1 MSSYLTDEEKAE
13 AIKKWWVDNGTA
25 IIGGLVLGVAGLFGW
40 NWWTDRQDA
49 RAEAASELYSIVLSQ
64 VNAGQYT
71 RASALATDLTEK
83 GRGTPYA
90 AMGWALVADIAV
102 RQQESERSIHA
113 LEQARKA
120 TRDRGYRQV
129 LSLRLARHLVAAE
142 RLSEAETLLADVTG
156 EAFAGLRA
164 EVLGDIARA
173 RGDTQQARQ
182 LYLEARMAGNDTE
195 FLRLKIDELS
205 A

>member
-1 MSSYLTDEEKAE
+1 MSYLTDEEKAE

-25 IIGGLVLGVAGLFGW
+25 VIGGLVLGVAGLFGW

-49 RAEAASELYSIVLSQ
+49 RAEVASELYSMALAQ
-64 VNAGQYT
+64 VSAGQDT
-71 RASALATDLTEK
+71 RASALASDLTEK

-102 RQQESERSIHA
+102 RQQETERAIHA
-113 LEQARKA
+113 LEQARTT
-120 TRDRGYRQV
+120 TRDQGYRQV
-129 LSLRLARHLVAAE
+129 LSLRLARYLVAAD
-142 RLSEAETLLADVTG
+142 RLDEAETLLGEVTG
-156 EAFAGLRA
+156 DVFAGLRA
-164 EVLGDIARA
+164 EVRGDIARA
-173 RGDTQQARQ
+173 RGDTQRARE
-182 LYLEARMAGNDTE
+182 LYLEARAAGNDTE

>member
-1 MSSYLTDEEKAE
+1 MSYLTDEEKAE

-25 IIGGLVLGVAGLFGW
+25 VIGGLVLGVAGLFGW

-49 RAEAASELYSIVLSQ
+49 RAEAASELYSMALAQ
-64 VNAGQYT
+64 VSAGQDT
-71 RASALATDLTEK
+71 RASALASDLTEK

-102 RQQESERSIHA
+102 RQQETERAIHA
-113 LEQARKA
+113 LEQARTT

-142 RLSEAETLLADVTG
+142 RLDEAETLLGEVTG
-156 EAFAGLRA
+156 DAFAGLRA
-164 EVLGDIARA
+164 EVRGDIARA
-173 RGDTQQARQ
+173 RGDAKRARE
-182 LYLEARMAGNDTE
+182 LYLEARAAGNDTE

>member
-1 MSSYLTDEEKAE
+1 MSYLTDEEKAE
-13 AIKKWWVDNGTA
+13 AIKKWWVDNGA
-25 IIGGLVLGVAGLFGW
+25 AVVGGLVLGVAGLFGW

-49 RAEAASELYSIVLSQ
+49 RAEAASELYSMALAQ
-64 VNAGQYT
+64 VSAGQDT
-71 RASALATDLTEK
+71 RASALASDLTEK

-102 RQQESERSIHA
+102 RQQETERAIHA
-113 LEQARKA
+113 LEQARTT

-142 RLSEAETLLADVTG
+142 RLDEAETLLGEVTG
-156 EAFAGLRA
+156 DAFAGLRA
-164 EVLGDIARA
+164 EVRGDIARA
-173 RGDTQQARQ
+173 RGDAKRARE
-182 LYLEARMAGNDTE
+182 LYLEARAAGNDTE

>member
-1 MSSYLTDEEKAE
+1 MSYLTDEEKAE

-25 IIGGLVLGVAGLFGW
+25 VVGGLVLGVAGLFGW

-49 RAEAASELYSIVLSQ
+49 RAEAASELYSMALAQ
-64 VNAGQYT
+64 VSAGQDT
-71 RASALATDLTEK
+71 RASALASDLTEK

-102 RQQESERSIHA
+102 RQQETERAIHA
-113 LEQARKA
+113 LEQARTT

-142 RLSEAETLLADVTG
+142 RLDEAETLLGEVTG
-156 EAFAGLRA
+156 DAFAGLRA
-164 EVLGDIARA
+164 EVHGDIARA
-173 RGDTQQARQ
+173 RGDAKRARE
-182 LYLEARMAGNDTE
+182 LYLEARAAGNDTE
-195 FLRLKIDELS
+195 LLRLKIDELS

>member
-1 MSSYLTDEEKAE
+1 MSYLTDEEKAE

-25 IIGGLVLGVAGLFGW
+25 VVGGLVLGVAGLFGW

-49 RAEAASELYSIVLSQ
+49 RAEAASELYSMALGQ
-64 VNAGQYT
+64 VSAGQDM
-71 RASALATDLTEK
+71 RASALASDLTEK

-102 RQQESERSIHA
+102 RQQETERAIHA
-113 LEQARKA
+113 LEQARTT

-142 RLSEAETLLADVTG
+142 RLDEAETLLGEVTG
-156 EAFAGLRA
+156 DAFAGLRA
-164 EVLGDIARA
+164 EVHGDIARA
-173 RGDTQQARQ
+173 RGDAKRARE
-182 LYLEARMAGNDTE
+182 LYLEARAAGNDTE